1 MSTPRH
7 SKFELNATERLIQG
21 VPASSQAFSQALLD
35 VSLERI
41 DYLVQAYVRD
51 RTPAAFETVPLLW
64 GAIRSWL
71 TSRVNKQCQLSLAP
85 WEWGLNGSAN
95 LGFSAAPDK
104 FGIPFGSHSDL
115 DFFIV
120 NENLYEK
127 VCREARQFSIS
138 DTDMNKYQ
146 NARET
151 VTRQLTRGLF
161 LDTKQIPA
169 FEKFPTNALL
179 LNEISMV
186 VDKLRIEGYPIARSF
201 VRVYKNWQGLAYQL
215 RLNVTTLRKSLYNK
229 QNNGTA
235 GIGI

>member
-7 SKFELNATERLIQG
+7 SKFELSAIERLIQG
-21 VPASSQAFSQALLD
+21 VPASSQVFSQALLD
-35 VSLERI
+35 VSLDRI

-51 RTPAAFETVPLLW
+51 RTPAAFESIPLLW

-71 TSRVNKQCQLSLAP
+71 TNRINKQCQLSLST

-95 LGFSAAPDK
+95 LGFSASPDK

-138 DTDMNKYQ
+138 KSDINSYQ
-146 NARET
+146 DARAT
-151 VTRQLTRGLF
+151 IDRQLTRGIF

-169 FEKFPTNALL
+169 LEKFPTNSLL

-186 VDKLRIEGYPIARSF
+186 VDKLRIEGYPVKRSF
-201 VRVYKNWQGLAYQL
+201 VRVYKNWQGLALQL
-215 RLNVTTLRKSLYNK
+215 RLNVTSLRKSLDNNK
-229 QNNGTA
+229 
-235 GIGI
+235 